1 MQMNDDIPF
10 LRSDPKQGMA
20 FADAPVASATAGA
33 SLAERIDPYWASVW
47 ATGSQASW
55 VSADQA
61 RRQVESGIGR
71 LPRHLDIDEPTALEA
86 VLSKRTWARRL
97 NALAVLDSW
106 RTVTGEQMAAI
117 TGDADLA
124 TGKAD
129 TMSCLFGAA
138 LADVGI
144 FTNGLYNTRDTARAT
159 LYRPSRST
167 AFVQDIEPLMTYP
180 EWVSV
185 TGGLGWESGSQ
196 FDRHNLLATEFGLRV
211 AELCEIGAVVGEKLS
226 TWDLLAHAGAG
237 FPAASGVKRAADATL
252 IRTDGARVAVEI
264 TATSGPN
271 FEGKVRRWAEL
282 LSNRLMADTGLVV
295 MFVLAPQPD
304 KKVRPGEMLTM
315 VRKNIAAA
323 VRDFPGVTF
332 DRVASRMFVANWQD
346 WFPAAH
352 RVDPSFFSLDAYRAT
367 GPADELWE
375 KASVL
380 DPFDTPFEP
389 RDESTMLAVIDN
401 LSAIR
406 SVPHWLRT
414 GRPRELW
421 PASITALGYSGIPV
435 PAPTAAA
442 NNVGKPLGAGAGSVG
457 AAQPPT
463 RLRAAI
469 SHNG

>member
-1 MQMNDDIPF
+1 MSAIPYPDIS
-10 LRSDPKQGMA
+10 SDQGMA

-47 ATGSQASW
+47 ATGSQAAW
-55 VSADQA
+55 LSADQA
-61 RRQVESGIGR
+61 RRQVASGLGR
-71 LPRHLDIDEPTALEA
+71 LPQHLDVDEAPALEA
-86 VLSKRTWARRL
+86 ILSQRNWAKRL

-117 TGDADLA
+117 TGDGDLA
-124 TGKAD
+124 SGKSD
-129 TMSCLFGAA
+129 TMSCLFGAGV
-138 LADVGI
+138 ADAGI
-144 FTNGLYNTRDTARAT
+144 FTNGLFNTRDTARAT

-167 AFVQDIEPLMTYP
+167 AFAQDIEPHLTYP
-180 EWVSV
+180 EWVGV
-185 TGGLGWESGSQ
+185 TGGHGWESGSQ
-196 FDRHNLLATEFGLRV
+196 FDRHNLLATELGLRV

-226 TWDLLAHAGAG
+226 TWDLLAHTGAG

-282 LSNRLMADTGLVV
+282 LSNRRMADSGLVV

-304 KKVRPGEMLTM
+304 KKVRTGEMLTM

-323 VRDFPGVTF
+323 TRDFPGVPF

-346 WFPAAH
+346 WFPAPH
-352 RVDPSFFSLDAYRAT
+352 RVDASFFALEAWRAT
-367 GPADELWE
+367 GPAYDLWE

-380 DPFDTPFEP
+380 DPFDTEFIP
-389 RDESTMLAVIDN
+389 RDEAKALAAVNN
-401 LSAIR
+401 LSSVR

-414 GRPRELW
+414 GKPRELW
-421 PASITALGYSGIPV
+421 PAAVTALGYTGIPV
-435 PAPTAAA
+435 PAPTEPD
-442 NNVGKPLGAGAGSVG
+442 VHKGKALGAGAGSVG
-457 AAQPPT
+457 QAMPPL
-463 RLRAAI
+463 RLRAVLA
-469 SHNG
+469 